1 MIPPQTVAKILDAA
15 QIEEVVG
22 DFVTLKKRGANYVAN
37 CPFHNEKTPSF
48 SVSPAKGIYKCFGCG
63 NAGNSAKF
71 VMEHENMSYPEALRY
86 LAKRYNIEVEEI
98 NTKEAIEEKQ
108 ERDSLF
114 IVNEFASQYYQK
126 NLFETDEGKSVGL
139 SYFRE
144 RGFREETIKKFELGY
159 SLEQYDALFKE
170 ATAKGFKVEY
180 LQKLGLARNKNGR
193 DYDFFRARVQFPIR
207 NLSGKVIAF
216 AGRTLKKDKKI
227 PKYINSPETE
237 IYHKSF
243 ILYGMYFAKRA
254 IRQQNECFMVEGY
267 TDVISLHQAGIEN
280 VVASSGTSLTEEQIR
295 LVKRYT
301 PNITMLYDGDAAGLK
316 AAIRGTDLILAQGMN
331 VKVVVLP
338 DGEDPD
344 SFVQQQGRTGFE
356 DYIAENAKDFIFFK
370 TNLLLEDAKDDPV
383 KKSEMIRDIIQTLA
397 KIPDP
402 IKRTLYIKE
411 CSNLLDITEQIII
424 NETNK
429 LKWGQLK
436 KQQERSPDEQQMMDI
451 VEAEQIMEREEAVKE
466 SKKFHFINQERELIR
481 VLLEFG
487 KNELELEVPVGAY
500 IISEIEELPL
510 EVPVHQQIVNL
521 YKLHLE
527 EGKLLDADF
536 FIAHEDDTVSKTAVT
551 LIHTYPLSENW
562 EKKHN
567 IFITSK
573 TLRFK
578 ADVYSSLNAF
588 KLAQVERLMNECL
601 KELQDAKTD
610 EEVKDLQ
617 ETFITLMEW
626 QRELAEERKTVIVR

>member
-15 QIEEVVG
+15 QIEEIVG
-22 DFVTLKKRGANYVAN
+22 DFVSLKKRGANYVAN

-71 VMEHENMSYPEALRY
+71 VMEHENVSYPEALRF

-98 NTKEAIEEKQ
+98 NTQEAREEKE

-114 IVNEFASQYYQK
+114 IVNEFANQYYQN
-126 NLFETDEGKSVGL
+126 NLLETDEGKSIGL
-139 SYFRE
+139 SYFKE
-144 RGFREETIKKFELGY
+144 RGFREETIKKFQLGY
-159 SLEQYDALFKE
+159 SLEQFDALFKA
-170 ATAKGFKVEY
+170 ATAKGYKAEY

-193 DYDFFRARVQFPIR
+193 DYDFFRARVQFPIF

-227 PKYINSPETE
+227 PKYVNSPETE

-254 IRQQNECFMVEGY
+254 IRQQDECFMVEGY
-267 TDVISLHQAGIEN
+267 TDVISLNQAGIEN
-280 VVASSGTSLTEEQIR
+280 VVASSGTSLTQEQIR
-295 LVKRYT
+295 LVQRYT

-316 AAIRGTDLILAQGMN
+316 AALRGVDMILEQGMN

-344 SFVQQQGRTGFE
+344 SFVQKQGRTGFE
-356 DYIAENAKDFIFFK
+356 EYVAENAKDFIFFK
-370 TNLLLEDAKDDPV
+370 TNLLLEEAEGDPV
-383 KKSEMIRDIIQTLA
+383 KKTALVRDIIQTLA

-402 IKRTLYIKE
+402 IKRALYIKE
-411 CSNLLDITEQIII
+411 CSNLLDLSEQIII

-436 KQQERSPDEQQMMDI
+436 KQQERIPDEAMI
-451 VEAEQIMEREEAVKE
+451 AEISQIMEEEKDNKKE
-466 SKKFHFINQERELIR
+466 DKSYRYISQEKEVIR

-487 KNELELEVPVGAY
+487 KQELELEVPAGAY

-510 EVPVHQQIVNL
+510 EVPVHQQIVDL

-536 FIAHEDDTVSKTAVT
+536 FIAHENDAISKTAVT
-551 LIHTYPLSENW
+551 LIHAYELSENW
-562 EKKHN
+562 EKKHQ
-567 IFITSK
+567 IFITHR

-578 ADVYSSLNAF
+578 TDVYSSLNAF
-588 KLAQVERLMNECL
+588 KLSQVKRLMDECL
-601 KELQDAKTD
+601 EGLQTTKEPAEIKELQ
-610 EEVKDLQ
+610 ESYM
-617 ETFITLMEW
+617 TLMEW
-626 QRELAEERKTVIVR
+626 QRELAAERKAVILR

>member
-1 MIPPQTVAKILDAA
+1 MDAA
-15 QIEEVVG
+15 QIQEVVG
-22 DFVTLKKRGANYVAN
+22 EFVTLKKRGANYVAN

-71 VMEHENMSYPEALRY
+71 VMEHENMSYPEALRF
-86 LAKRYNIEVEEI
+86 LAKRYNIEIEEV
-98 NTKEAIEEKQ
+98 NTEEAIEEKQ

-114 IVNEFASQYYQK
+114 IVNEFASHYYQK
-126 NLFETDEGKSVGL
+126 NLFETDEGKSIGL

-144 RGFREETIKKFELGY
+144 RGFREETIKKFQLGY

-170 ATAKGFKVEY
+170 ATAKGYKVEY

-193 DYDFFRARVQFPIR
+193 DYDFFRARVQFPIF

-254 IRQQNECFMVEGY
+254 IRQQDECFMVEGY

-316 AAIRGTDLILAQGMN
+316 AAIRGTDMILEQGLN

-356 DYIAENAKDFIFFK
+356 EYIAENAKDFIFFK
-370 TNLLLEDAKDDPV
+370 TNLLLEEAKDDPV
-383 KKSEMIRDIIQTLA
+383 KKTALVRDIIQTLA

-402 IKRTLYIKE
+402 IKRALYIKE
-411 CSNLLDITEQIII
+411 CSNLLDLSEQIII

-436 KQQERSPDEQQMMDI
+436 KQQERAPDVPNMGMDI
-451 VEAEQIMEREEAVKE
+451 VEVEQIMEKE
-466 SKKFHFINQERELIR
+466 SDAREDKNYLYINQEKALVR

-487 KNELELEVPVGAY
+487 KHELELEVPVGAY
-500 IISEIEELPL
+500 IISEIEELTL
-510 EVPVHQQIVNL
+510 DLPVHQQIVNL

-551 LIHTYPLSENW
+551 LIHAQELSENW

-567 IFITSK
+567 IFITPK
-573 TLRFK
+573 TMRFK

-588 KLAQVERLMNECL
+588 KMAQVKRLMDECL
-601 KELQDAKTD
+601 QELQNAKS
-610 EEVKDLQ
+610 EEEIKEFQ
-617 ETFITLMEW
+617 ETYMTLMEW
-626 QRELAEERKTVIVR
+626 QRELATERKTVIVR

>member
-22 DFVTLKKRGANYVAN
+22 DFVSLKKRGANYVAN

-71 VMEHENMSYPEALRY
+71 VMEHENISYPEALRF

-98 NTKEAIEEKQ
+98 DTQEAREEKE

-114 IVNEFASQYYQK
+114 IVNEFASQYYQN
-126 NLFETDEGKSVGL
+126 NLFESDEGKSIGL
-139 SYFRE
+139 SYFKQ
-144 RGFREETIKKFELGY
+144 RGFRTETIKKFQLGY

-170 ATAKGFKVEY
+170 ATAKGYKVEY

-193 DYDFFRARVQFPIR
+193 DYDFFRARVQFPIF

-216 AGRTLKKDKKI
+216 AGRTLKSDKKI
-227 PKYINSPETE
+227 PKYVNSPETE

-243 ILYGMYFAKRA
+243 TLYGMYFAKRA
-254 IRQQNECFMVEGY
+254 IRQRDECFLVEGY

-301 PNITMLYDGDAAGLK
+301 PNVTMLYDGDAAGLK
-316 AAIRGTDLILAQGMN
+316 AAIRGVDMVLEQGLN

-344 SFVQQQGRTGFE
+344 SFVQKQGRTGFE
-356 DYIAENAKDFIFFK
+356 EYIAENAKDFIFFK
-370 TNLLLEDAKDDPV
+370 TTLLLEDAKGDPV
-383 KKSEMIRDIIQTLA
+383 KKTALIRDIIQTLA

-402 IKRTLYIKE
+402 IKRSLYVKE
-411 CSNLLDITEQIII
+411 CSSLLDMSEQIII

-429 LKWGQLK
+429 LKWSQLK
-436 KQQERSPDEQQMMDI
+436 KQHEQTSDEQRI
-451 VEAEQIMEREEAVKE
+451 EIGEIPRTLEEDTTTKE
-466 SKKFHFINQERELIR
+466 DKRYRFIHQERELVR

-500 IISEIEELPL
+500 IISEIEELQLDFPAY
-510 EVPVHQQIVNL
+510 QQIINL

-527 EGKLLDADF
+527 EGKLLDSDF
-536 FIAHEDDTVSKTAVT
+536 FIAHEDDTISKTAVM
-551 LIHTYPLSENW
+551 LIHAYELSENW

-567 IFITSK
+567 IFITPK

-578 ADVYSSLNAF
+578 NDVYSSLNAF
-588 KLAQVERLMNECL
+588 KMSQVKRLMDECL
-601 KELQDAKTD
+601 EGLQNAKDPEEIKEC
-610 EEVKDLQ
+610 Q
-617 ETFITLMEW
+617 ETFMTLMEW
-626 QRELAEERKTVIVR
+626 QKELAIERKSVIVR

>member
-15 QIEEVVG
+15 QIEEVIG
-22 DFVTLKKRGANYVAN
+22 DFVSLRKRGANYVAN

-71 VMEHENMSYPEALRY
+71 VMEHENISYPEALRF

-98 NTKEAIEEKQ
+98 NTQEAREEKE

-114 IVNEFASQYYQK
+114 IVNKFASQYYQN
-126 NLFETDEGKSVGL
+126 NLFETNEGKSVGL
-139 SYFRE
+139 SYFKE
-144 RGFREETIKKFELGY
+144 RGFREETIKKFQLGY
-159 SLEQYDALFKE
+159 SMEQYDAFFKT
-170 ATAKGFKVEY
+170 ATAKGYKVEY
-180 LQKLGLARNKNGR
+180 LQKLGLTRNKNGR
-193 DYDFFRARVQFPIR
+193 DYDFFRARVQFPIF

-227 PKYINSPETE
+227 PKYVNSPETE

-254 IRQQNECFMVEGY
+254 VRQQDECFLVEGY

-301 PNITMLYDGDAAGLK
+301 PNVTMLYDGDAAGLK
-316 AAIRGTDLILAQGMN
+316 AALRGVDMILEQGLN

-344 SFVQQQGRTGFE
+344 SFVQKQGRTGFE
-356 DYIAENAKDFIFFK
+356 EYIAENAKDFIFFK
-370 TNLLLEDAKDDPV
+370 TNLLLEEAQGDPV
-383 KKSEMIRDIIQTLA
+383 KKTALVRDIIQTLA

-402 IKRTLYIKE
+402 IKRALYVKE
-411 CSNLLDITEQIII
+411 CSNLLDISEQIII

-436 KQQERSPDEQQMMDI
+436 KKQEQTATEPV
-451 VEAEQIMEREEAVKE
+451 VEIGQIPQNIEEETATKE
-466 SKKFHFINQERELIR
+466 GKSYRYINQERELIR

-500 IISEIEELPL
+500 IVSEIEELPL
-510 EVPVHQQIVNL
+510 EVPAHQEIVNI

-536 FIAHEDDTVSKTAVT
+536 FIAHENDGISKTAVT
-551 LIHTYPLSENW
+551 LIHAYELSENW
-562 EKKHN
+562 EKRHN
-567 IFITSK
+567 IFITPK

-588 KLAQVERLMNECL
+588 KLIQVKRLMDECL
-601 KELQDAKTD
+601 EALQNTKDAEEIKELQ
-610 EEVKDLQ
+610 
-617 ETFITLMEW
+617 ETYMTLIEW
-626 QRELAEERKTVIVR
+626 QRELAAERKTVILR